1 MRNLIGQMFRFG
13 LVGFVNAGVDATVF
27 FTTVAILT
35 RTVVAE
41 IHPDWILILSN
52 ACAWIVAVTGS
63 YVLNSRFT
71 FARHADGKMSIRDY
85 LLFAASQIGGFIA
98 HTAVL
103 VAAAKFL
110 PLPLAK
116 LLGIGV
122 GFVVNFT
129 LARTIVFRNA

>member
-1 MRNLIGQMFRFG
+1 MGQMFRFG
-13 LVGFVNAGVDATVF
+13 LVGVVNAGVDAAVF
-27 FTTVAILT
+27 FTAVAVLT
-35 RTVVAE
+35 HTVVAAL
-41 IHPDWILILSN
+41 HPDWILILAN
-52 ACAWIVAVTGS
+52 ACSFAVAVTCS

-71 FARHADGKMSIRDY
+71 FARHAGGKVSLRDY
-85 LLFAASQIGGFIA
+85 LLFVASQIAGFVA
-98 HTAVL
+98 HTAML

-129 LARTIVFRNA
+129 LARAIVFRNA